1 MVDLKIYDDG
11 KGLKVVATPVNKAG
25 NPMPLPTGETLAYTL
40 SDPTVGILV
49 QDPSDPSGLTQDFE
63 LASPPVDETGITITL
78 TGTDTNGNQVTDVSP
93 PFDIVADGF
102 GGFAFALTAE

>member
-1 MVDLKIYDDG
+1 MVNLKIYDDG
-11 KGLKVVATPVNKAG
+11 KGLKVVATPVNEAG